1 MRRKAIGIFIA
12 AIFLLLVACGSG
24 SILDWI
30 AEHYPLE
37 DVVESSTNPDDVAR
51 LYVAK
56 DKSIQEVSKAIQDHM
71 EPNNASEIKE
81 NKQVLVYD
89 DHFVTLTQDEDD
101 AESTNIEVASDEFV
115 RDNYR
120 PGFFNGF
127 IAYYILDE
135 ILDVDDWKN
144 KQNKRCGGKCY
155 EGYNKSG
162 GNYKGPA
169 VPSSFRGSGNRGG
182 GPGTGK

>member
-1 MRRKAIGIFIA
+1 MRRKVIGISIA
-12 AIFLLLVACGSG
+12 ATFLLLVACGSA
-24 SILDWI
+24 SVLDWI

-37 DVVESSTNPDDVAR
+37 DVVESSTDPDDVAR
-51 LYVAK
+51 IYVGEQQTI
-56 DKSIQEVSKAIQDHM
+56 SEVSSQIQKDHQP
-71 EPNNASEIKE
+71 EESSEIKE
-81 NKQVLVYD
+81 DKQILVYD
-89 DHFVTLTQDEDD
+89 DYFVTLTQDEDD
-101 AESTNIEVASDEFV
+101 PDNTLIEVASNEFA

-127 IAYYILDE
+127 IAYYILDRTFG
-135 ILDVDDWKN
+135 VNDWRY
-144 KQNKRCGGKCY
+144 KQDQRCGTKCY
-155 EGYNKSG
+155 GGYNHSG

>member
-1 MRRKAIGIFIA
+1 MRRKVIGISIA
-12 AIFLLLVACGSG
+12 ATFLLLVACGSANV
-24 SILDWI
+24 LDWI

-37 DVVESSTNPDDVAR
+37 DVVESSTDPDDVAR

-56 DKSIQEVSKAIQDHM
+56 DKSIQEVSKAIKDQM
-71 EPNNASEIKE
+71 EPENASEIKE
-81 NKQVLVYD
+81 NKQILVYD
-89 DHFVTLTQDEDD
+89 DYFVTLTQDEDD
-101 AESTNIEVASDEFV
+101 PENTNIEVATDEFV

-127 IAYYILDE
+127 IAYYILDRTFG
-135 ILDVDDWKN
+135 VNDWRY
-144 KQNKRCGGKCY
+144 KQDQRCGGKCY

-169 VPSSFRGSGNRGG
+169 TPSSFRGSGNRGG